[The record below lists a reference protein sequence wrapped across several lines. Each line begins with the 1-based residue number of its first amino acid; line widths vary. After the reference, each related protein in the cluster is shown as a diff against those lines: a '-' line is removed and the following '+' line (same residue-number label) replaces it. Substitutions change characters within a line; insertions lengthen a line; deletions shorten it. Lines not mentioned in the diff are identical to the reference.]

1 LSTLHCPQ
9 VTHLQQQV
17 SMLQQSR
24 DIQDKELARLK
35 AEALSLAARTAAAAV
50 ISNSVGSPAGG
61 APGGRSSRPSS
72 SGSADGVH
80 VSQLQAQL
88 SRLQR
93 ELTAA
98 QADRQQL
105 QEQLAHLA
113 AGSNSSSGVSDTD

>member
-1 LSTLHCPQ
+1 
-9 VTHLQQQV
+9 
-17 SMLQQSR
+17 MLQQSR

-35 AEALSLAARTAAAAV
+35 AEALSLAARTAATV
-50 ISNSVGSPAGG
+50 ISNSVGSPAGAG
-61 APGGRSSRPSS
+61 AGGHSSRPSS
-72 SGSADGVH
+72 SGSADGAH

-88 SRLQR
+88 TRLQR

-98 QADRQQL
+98 QADRLQL